1 MEGAY
6 RARLQEL
13 YFSQASLSTF
23 RTCPRKFRY
32 RYIDGLFWPRQ
43 YEDADKQAALERGQ
57 AFHTLAQRYYA
68 GITPSIPADLP
79 GAARL
84 AEWLAALE
92 NYAPRERPGTY
103 LPEQHVR
110 MNKGGLRLQAKYDLI
125 YIDPSGRV
133 TIYDWKTEATLP
145 QRAYLQASLQT
156 VVYLYL
162 FTEAGGAYVPGGAV
176 RPEDVSLVYWN
187 PQYPASPFSFGYS
200 AARHRQYARI
210 VRQLVESILSFDY
223 EAFTVA
229 TDERVCNT
237 CEYHPICFGHR
248 ASGEEIEEDELLEE
262 EFPDWGDV
270 PEIPY

>member
-1 MEGAY
+1 VEEGY

-43 YEDADKQAALERGQ
+43 YEDPEKQAALERGQ

-68 GITPSIPADLP
+68 GLATAVPEDLD
-79 GAARL
+79 GAEEL
-84 AEWLAALE
+84 AEWLLALQA
-92 NYAPRERPGTY
+92 YAPRTRAGTY

-110 MNKGGLRLQAKYDLI
+110 MNRDGLRLQAKYDLV
-125 YIDPSGRV
+125 YIDPSGKV

-145 QRAYLQASLQT
+145 RRAYLQASLQT
-156 VVYLYL
+156 VVYLFL
-162 FTEAGGAYVPGGAV
+162 FVEAGGVYVPGGQV

-187 PQYPASPFSFGYS
+187 PRYPAGALTFGYT
-200 AARHRQYARI
+200 AARHRQYAKVI
-210 VRQLVESILSFDY
+210 RQLVDNILGCDY

-229 TDERVCNT
+229 ADERVCGA
-237 CEYHPICFGHR
+237 CEYHPICFGRR
-248 ASGEEIEEDELLEE
+248 AAGEEIEEDELLAE
-262 EFPDWGDV
+262 EFPDWDDA